1 MRGKLQV
8 DDMTARRRFLETDAV
23 VGAGAAL
30 HALGP
35 GRAGADSPTSGRVP
49 FQGRGPTPT
58 SSEGKVKTD
67 IETTMLDDVIG
78 VQVMRSP

>member
-8 DDMTARRRFLETDAV
+8 DDMTARRRFLETDPV
-23 VGAGAAL
+23 VGASAAL

-35 GRAGADSPTSGRVP
+35 GRARADSPTSGWVP
-49 FQGRGPTPT
+49 LQGGGPTPT

-67 IETTMLDDVIG
+67 IETTTLDAVIG